1 MPRRTDRAI
10 LLRRGPYGESSLWVH
25 ALGEQRGRIHLLAK
39 GAYRPKSRYSGV
51 LDLFDGL
58 ELGWS
63 ESAGRELQSLVEA
76 DLIDRRHRIATDPAV
91 YRAALNVLELLD
103 LSTRPG
109 QPAPELYRVGVE
121 ALDRLVACVGG
132 GDPQA
137 PLLEFELRLLR
148 ALGVEPALGRCAVCG
163 GEAPAVWT
171 PKDDP
176 GAARVAFS
184 AGAGG
189 RLCARHAEEARG
201 SGRRVGTLPLAVLDT
216 ARRVLESASH
226 PSPIPDRDPSAEA
239 ADPAHLEC
247 VRDFVARFLEFHLE
261 TRPRSYRDFLGAPH
275 RNAPQPSAP
284 A

>member
-10 LLRRGPYGESSLWVH
+10 LLRRGPYGETSLWVH
-25 ALGEQRGRIHLLAK
+25 ALGEQRGRVHLLAK

-58 ELGWS
+58 ELAWS
-63 ESAGRELQSLVEA
+63 ESPGRELQSLVEA
-76 DLIDRRHRIATDPAV
+76 DLIERRHRIATDPRV

-103 LSTRPG
+103 LATRPG
-109 QPAPELYRVGVE
+109 QPVPELYRIAVRT
-121 ALDRLVACVGG
+121 LDRLVDCVGS
-132 GDPQA
+132 GDPQG

-148 ALGVEPALGRCAVCG
+148 ALGIEPALGRCAVCG

-171 PKDDP
+171 PKDHP
-176 GAARVAFS
+176 EAARVAFS

-216 ARRVLESASH
+216 ARRVLESAGPRDSTRDR
-226 PSPIPDRDPSAEA
+226 PDDPGPMDA
-239 ADPAHLEC
+239 AHLER

-261 TRPRSYRDFLGAPH
+261 ARPRSYRDFLDAPH